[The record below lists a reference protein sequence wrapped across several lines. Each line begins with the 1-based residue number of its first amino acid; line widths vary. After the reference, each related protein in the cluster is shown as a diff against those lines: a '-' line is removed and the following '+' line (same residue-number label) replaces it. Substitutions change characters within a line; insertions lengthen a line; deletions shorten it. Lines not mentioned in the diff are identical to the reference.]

1 MFLTCWQFVL
11 AVLGSQ
17 VSFFMVFVE
26 GEKTLL
32 SHDGVL
38 ELSLMNVYVTAKICA
53 KISGLKIR
61 GLFNI
66 TKIKYSGSRSD
77 K

>member
-17 VSFFMVFVE
+17 VFMVFVE